1 MLKKS
6 MLFTAVLALVLLLTV
21 AQLALAQQDVAPAP
35 TLSTPQQGTGGTQS
49 PGGGEGQSTAPDP
62 SGQNDAI
69 RTKPAEAGAKS
80 TPPNNSSGL
89 LMHLNRNNEL
99 VIDCPAVSSALL
111 ANPGLTQ
118 PEQVGLQEL
127 SQLCASGGF
136 PPTTNTNGGSG
147 GGSTQPN
154 SNGPT
159 GTTQPQQ
166 SQGTSTTPANDGGSN
181 AANPSGTPPSNPPQ
195 RSAAVYP

>member
-6 MLFTAVLALVLLLTV
+6 MLFAAVLALVLLLAI
-21 AQLALAQQDVAPAP
+21 AQLALAQQDMAPAP
-35 TLSTPQQGTGGTQS
+35 SLGTPGQDTGGTQS
-49 PGGGEGQSTAPDP
+49 PGGGEGQSMSPDP
-62 SGQNDAI
+62 SGHNDASQ
-69 RTKPAEAGAKS
+69 TQPAAGAKG

-99 VIDCPAVSSALL
+99 VIDCPAVSHALL

-136 PPTTNTNGGSG
+136 PPTTNTNGGGG
-147 GGSTQPN
+147 GGSTQPS
-154 SNGPT
+154 SNGTT

-166 SQGTSTTPANDGGSN
+166 SQGTSTPANDGGTNN
-181 AANPSGTPPSNPPQ
+181 AASPSGTPSNPPQ
-195 RSAAVYP
+195 RSAGVYP